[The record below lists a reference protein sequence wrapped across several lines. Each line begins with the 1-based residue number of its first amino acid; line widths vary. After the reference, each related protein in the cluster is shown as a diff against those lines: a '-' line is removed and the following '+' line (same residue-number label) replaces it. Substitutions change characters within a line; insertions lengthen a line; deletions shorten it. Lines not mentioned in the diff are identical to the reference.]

1 MPIWERPFYAH
12 FLARCVGYSAFSG
25 RSVAVTTPRG
35 RKCYGIS
42 HPVERHAYPARR
54 KSEICVGR
62 ALAND
67 NALPTP
73 RRLRRAEIRIN
84 GVAVSFAR
92 EHARED
98 RRRCARR
105 ADGDRRQL
113 ALRLV
118 RLELHHVAMVLA
130 IRRLV
135 GLLRSRRTGYDPA
148 DRRGRRAAIQGGNRM
163 EWWQALGMLIVAVLI
178 AVLIIEWQGQP
189 MEWWQYLLG
198 ILIA

>member
-54 KSEICVGR
+54 KSEIW
-62 ALAND
+62 LAERWQMTT
-67 NALPTP
+67 PCQPP

-118 RLELHHVAMVLA
+118 RLELHH
-130 IRRLV
+130 
-135 GLLRSRRTGYDPA
+135 
-148 DRRGRRAAIQGGNRM
+148 
-163 EWWQALGMLIVAVLI
+163 
-178 AVLIIEWQGQP
+178 
-189 MEWWQYLLG
+189 
-198 ILIA
+198 